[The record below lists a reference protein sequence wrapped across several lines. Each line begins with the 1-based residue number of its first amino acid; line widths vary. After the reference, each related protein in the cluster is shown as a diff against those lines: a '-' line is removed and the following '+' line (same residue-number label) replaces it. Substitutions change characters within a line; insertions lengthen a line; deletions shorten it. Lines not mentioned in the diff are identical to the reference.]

1 MTRTVK
7 NPMALKEFDLPK
19 TDFEWQLNSQ
29 HPLIGDEFTNMLKL
43 YQRVQETSEALK
55 EKWTQKNSENKLMRR
70 KHLEISNEN
79 AKYVASH
86 KKTVMEIEALLS
98 ETQNCKKKSIEVK
111 ALIQQQKD
119 ELAMKKEMI
128 SAANKANK
136 ASLKELNKAADVFKD
151 RLGLEIRKI
160 QGEQLQFIFRSIS
173 HKDPELAYTFTLK
186 INDNG
191 DYEVTSCDPPLECM
205 PLLEQKV
212 RETNNFSAFLA
223 NIRKAFLQL

>member
-1 MTRTVK
+1 
-7 NPMALKEFDLPK
+7 MALKEFDLPK

-119 ELAMKKEMI
+119 ELAMKKE
-128 SAANKANK
+128 
-136 ASLKELNKAADVFKD
+136 
-151 RLGLEIRKI
+151 R
-160 QGEQLQFIFRSIS
+160 EQLQFIFRSIS